1 MSEFERW
8 QTRFSTPGYL
18 FGKEPNAF
26 VKRNADLIKTKAGGR
41 ALSIADGEGR
51 NGVFIAQCG
60 LNVLSLDFSPTA
72 QEKARQLA
80 AERGVTIRTE
90 IADLATWQWP
100 VEAFDLIAGIFFQFT
115 PPDLRSKVFAHI
127 KKALKP
133 GGILLIEG
141 YGPKQLEYKTGGP
154 SELDRLYTPQM
165 LRDAFGDLSELD
177 IKEYDAEVDEGSG
190 HAGMSA
196 LVDLVGRK

>member
-1 MSEFERW
+1 MSEFDRW
-8 QTRFSTPGYL
+8 QTRFSAPGYL

-26 VKRNADLIKTKAGGR
+26 VKSKEALIRTKAGGK
-41 ALSIADGEGR
+41 ALSIADGEAR

-60 LNVLSLDFSPTA
+60 LDVLSLDFSPTA
-72 QEKARQLA
+72 QEKARKLA

-90 IADLATWQWP
+90 IADLVTWQWP
-100 VEAFDLIAGIFFQFT
+100 TEAFDLIAGIFFQFLT
-115 PPDLRSKVFAHI
+115 PDLRSKVFANI

-133 GGILLIEG
+133 GGILLLEG

-154 SELDRLYTPQM
+154 SQLENLYTPKL
-165 LRDAFGDLSELD
+165 LREAFGDLSDVE
-177 IKEYDAEVDEGSG
+177 IKEYDAEVDEGAG
-190 HAGMSA
+190 HIGMSA

>member
-8 QTRFSTPGYL
+8 QTRFSAPGYL

-26 VKRNADLIKTKAGGR
+26 VKSQEALIRSKAGGK
-41 ALSIADGEGR
+41 ALSIADGEAR
-51 NGVFIAQCG
+51 NGVFLAQCG
-60 LNVLSLDFSPTA
+60 LDVLSLDISPVA
-72 QEKARQLA
+72 QEKARKLA

-90 IADLATWQWP
+90 IGDLETWPWP
-100 VEAFDLIAGIFFQFT
+100 AAAFDLIAGIFFQFT
-115 PPDLRSKVFAHI
+115 PPDVRTKVFANI
-127 KKALKP
+127 KTALKP

-154 SELDRLYTPQM
+154 SQLDRLYTPAM
-165 LRDAFGDLSELD
+165 LREAFGDLSELT
-177 IKEYDAEVDEGSG
+177 IKEYDAEVDEGAG

>member
-8 QTRFSTPGYL
+8 QTRFSAPGYL

-26 VKRNADLIKTKAGGR
+26 VRRNADLIKSKAGGK

-60 LNVLSLDFSPTA
+60 LDVLSLDFSPTA
-72 QEKARQLA
+72 QQKARRLA
-80 AERGVTIRTE
+80 AERGVKIRTE
-90 IADLATWQWP
+90 IADLATWTWP
-100 VEAFDLIAGIFFQFT
+100 TEAFDLIAGIFFQFT
-115 PPDLRSKVFAHI
+115 PPDLRTRVFANI
-127 KKALKP
+127 KRALKP

-154 SELDRLYTPQM
+154 SQIENLYTPQL
-165 LRDAFGDLSELD
+165 LRDAFGDLSEID
-177 IKEYDAEVDEGSG
+177 VKEYDAEVDEGAG

>member
-8 QTRFSTPGYL
+8 QTRFSAPGYL

-26 VKRNADLIKTKAGGR
+26 VKRNADLIKSKAGGR

-51 NGVFIAQCG
+51 NGVFIAECG

-80 AERGVTIRTE
+80 AERGVKIQTE
-90 IADLATWQWP
+90 IADLATWKWP
-100 VEAFDLIAGIFFQFT
+100 TEAFDLIAGIFFQFT
-115 PPDLRSKVFAHI
+115 PPELRTKVFANI

-154 SELDRLYTPQM
+154 SQIENLYTPQL
-165 LRDAFGDLSELD
+165 LRDAFADLSNID
-177 IKEYDAEVDEGSG
+177 VKEYDAEVDEGAG

>member
-1 MSEFERW
+1 MSEFDRW
-8 QTRFSTPGYL
+8 QTRFSAPGYL

-26 VKRNADLIKTKAGGR
+26 VKSKEALIRTKAGGK
-41 ALSIADGEGR
+41 ALSIADGEAR

-60 LNVLSLDFSPTA
+60 LDVLSLDFSPTA
-72 QEKARQLA
+72 QEKARKLA

-90 IADLATWQWP
+90 IADLVTWQWP
-100 VEAFDLIAGIFFQFT
+100 TEAFDLIAGIFFQFLT
-115 PPDLRSKVFAHI
+115 PDLRSKVFANI

-133 GGILLIEG
+133 GGILLLEG

-154 SELDRLYTPQM
+154 SQLENLYTPKL
-165 LRDAFGDLSELD
+165 LREAFGDLSELD
-177 IKEYDAEVDEGSG
+177 IKEYDAEVDEGAG
-190 HAGMSA
+190 HIGMSA

>member
-8 QTRFSTPGYL
+8 QSRFSAPGYL
-18 FGKEPNAF
+18 FGKAPNAF
-26 VKRNADLIKTKAGGR
+26 VKRNEALIRTKAGGK

-60 LNVLSLDFSPTA
+60 LDVLSLDFSPTA

-90 IADLATWQWP
+90 IGDLETWPWP
-100 VEAFDLIAGIFFQFT
+100 TAGFDLIAGIFFQFT
-115 PPDLRSKVFAHI
+115 PPDVRSKVFANI

-154 SELDRLYTPQM
+154 SQIENLYTPKI
-165 LRDAFGDLSELD
+165 LREAFGDLSELD
-177 IKEYDAEVDEGSG
+177 IKEYDAEVDEGAG

>member
-1 MSEFERW
+1 MSEFDRW
-8 QTRFSTPGYL
+8 QTRFSAPGYL

-26 VKRNADLIKTKAGGR
+26 VKSKEALIRTKAGGK
-41 ALSIADGEGR
+41 ALSIADGEAR

-60 LNVLSLDFSPTA
+60 LDVLSLDFSPTA
-72 QEKARQLA
+72 QEKARKLA

-90 IADLATWQWP
+90 IADLVTWQWP
-100 VEAFDLIAGIFFQFT
+100 TEAFDLIAGIFFQFLT
-115 PPDLRSKVFAHI
+115 PVLRSKVFANI

-133 GGILLIEG
+133 GGILLLEG

-154 SELDRLYTPQM
+154 SQLENLYTPKL
-165 LRDAFGDLSELD
+165 LREAFGDLSELD
-177 IKEYDAEVDEGSG
+177 IKEYDAEVDEGAG
-190 HAGMSA
+190 HIGMSA